1 MEALG
6 ESVLAVVTEFEF
18 CVEDVTLTEAQPT
31 PNPFMAPVH
40 PAFAEGLSKTKI
52 PDKMHAV
59 IRKRFD
65 RFIWCL

>member
-6 ESVLAVVTEFEF
+6 ESVLAVVTEFE
-18 CVEDVTLTEAQPT
+18 CRLEEVTLTEAQPT

-40 PAFAEGLSKTKI
+40 PAFAERLSKI
-52 PDKMHAV
+52 QMPERIHAV